1 MELDNLDRAI
11 LKELLADARQSFR
24 DISKKTQASVVTV
37 AQRIRKMEKA
47 GVIKGYSAMV
57 SHEELGYDITTV
69 TEVTVSKGKVL
80 EVEREIAKLPHVC
93 AVYDVT
99 GEEDSIVISK
109 FKNREEL
116 SNFTKEVLDLTHVER
131 TNTHV
136 VLNTTK
142 EDFRNPFIM
151 EGTRLPE
158 SEST

>member
-1 MELDNLDRAI
+1 MQLDNLDKI
-11 LKELLADARQSFR
+11 LLKELMTDARQSFR
-24 DISKKTQASVVTV
+24 DLSKKAHASVVTV
-37 AQRIRKMEKA
+37 AQRVRKMEKA
-47 GVIKGYSAMV
+47 GIIKGYSAQV
-57 SHEELGYDITTV
+57 SADELGYEITTV

-80 EVEREIAKLPHVC
+80 EVERDIAKLRHVC

-116 SNFTKEVLDLTHVER
+116 SAFAKEVLALPHVER

-142 EDFRNPFIM
+142 EDFRSPFI
-151 EGTRLPE
+151 LD
-158 SEST
+158 